1 MSLQIQYLKSLM
13 AQDERVTV
21 FLTNG
26 VKLMGQIRDIEEG
39 FDQSAKSF
47 ILDRSGHSQL
57 VLMHAVATVLPESPP
72 AVDSNRA

>member
-1 MSLQIQYLKSLM
+1 MTYLKSLVQ
-13 AQDERVTV
+13 QDERVTV

-39 FDQSAKSF
+39 FDQRVTAF

-57 VLMHAVATVLPESPP
+57 VLMHAVATVVPETPP
-72 AVDSNRA
+72 VIDGNRA